1 MRADKIR
8 HYRPCAGAIVINK
21 QGLVWTGLR
30 IGADLHQPLL
40 QFPHGGIDENETPK
54 QACLRELAA
63 ETGITQTSLI
73 YELPYWL
80 SYDLPPEAIGIAL
93 KGKYKGQKQKWFA
106 LRFEGN
112 DSDIDIS
119 GHKKPEFEAWAW
131 RRMGD
136 CPSIVVPFKRA
147 LYQQLVKDFA
157 GFYA

>member
-30 IGADLHQPLL
+30 IGAALHQPLW
-40 QFPHGGIDENETPK
+40 QFPQGGIDKNETPK
-54 QACLRELAA
+54 QACLRELAE